1 MPQPIKA
8 IIIYEIVINKQTNL
22 LLCVFLINLCS
33 VGRGKKMIIDH
44 DDYNNEISKFTD
56 LSKYS
61 NVELS

>member
-33 VGRGKKMIIDH
+33 VGRGKK
-44 DDYNNEISKFTD
+44 
-56 LSKYS
+56 
-61 NVELS
+61 

>member
-33 VGRGKKMIIDH
+33 VGRGKKITIDH
-44 DDYNNEISKFTD
+44 DDHNNM
-56 LSKYS
+56 KYQ
-61 NVELS
+61 NLPIVPNIVM